1 MIRRSENSIA
11 VRAGIYAVLVHALLF
26 GVLLISVNWKSV
38 QPMSVAEVELWDKLP
53 SQPPVKPQPVPKPE
67 PVVEPKPEP
76 KPVPKPDP
84 VEEPKADIQ
93 VKKEKVVPPKVEKP
107 LPPEKPKELPKPDLA
122 KKELDK
128 KKQEEA
134 LKKLQ
139 QEMLAEDTKPQQ
151 AAQKQQGTP
160 GPATTQASQ
169 GEINKYISD
178 ISNRIRSK
186 VNKELCGNGN
196 PELQF
201 AISLMPTGDVIG
213 VPRLLKGSGN
223 TICDD
228 AVERAIMLSQPLPVP
243 KDPGLFSQ
251 FRDLK
256 LKFRPNDAD

>member
-93 VKKEKVVPPKVEKP
+93 VKKEKIAPPKVEKP

-160 GPATTQASQ
+160 GPVTSLASQ
-169 GEINKYISD
+169 GEMDKYISA
-178 ISNRIRSK
+178 IRSK
-186 VNKELCGNGN
+186 IHQNVNKELCGNGN

-201 AISLMPTGDVIG
+201 SISLMLTGEISG
-213 VPRLLKGSGN
+213 TPRLVKSSGS
-223 TICDD
+223 TICDE
-228 AVERAIMLSQPLPVP
+228 AVERAIIQSQPLPVP

-256 LKFRPNDAD
+256 LKFRPNDAN

>member
-53 SQPPVKPQPVPKPE
+53 SQPPVKPPPVPKPE

-84 VEEPKADIQ
+84 EEEPKADIQ

-128 KKQEEA
+128 KKQEE
-134 LKKLQ
+134 LIKKMR
-139 QEMLAEDTKPQQ
+139 EEFLAEDSKPQQ
-151 AAQKQQGTP
+151 EAHKQQGTP
-160 GPATTQASQ
+160 GPTANQASQ
-169 GEINKYISD
+169 SEINGYTARIS
-178 ISNRIRSK
+178 SRIRQY
-186 VNKELCGNGN
+186 VNKELCSNGN

-201 AISLMPTGDVIG
+201 SISLMPTGDVIG
-213 VPRLLKGSGN
+213 TPRLLKGSGS
-223 TICDD
+223 TICDE
-228 AVERAIMLSQPLPVP
+228 AVERAIIQSQPLPVP

-256 LKFRPNDAD
+256 LKFRPNDAN